1 MENIIKP
8 RKFLMQLKSEGM
20 SAMAISSSD
29 LLEIAELGITIPLS
43 GALNVA
49 AFYDTLKKAVSDFN
63 SDAALSGNPPS
74 DFDDLYTKYCE
85 YIEVLKIFISK
96 GLSC

>member
-8 RKFLMQLKSEGM
+8 REFLMQLKSEGM

-43 GALNVA
+43 GALNVTE
-49 AFYDTLKKAVSDFN
+49 FYDILKKAVSDFN
-63 SDAALSGNPPS
+63 SDAALSGNPS
-74 DFDDLYTKYCE
+74 IDFDDLHTRYNE
-85 YIEVLKIFISK
+85 YVEALKIFIEK
-96 GLSC
+96 